1 MAVRLYKPCNKLNM
15 KYILAIFLCLP
26 VISSYSQNGSSHVNI
41 LLRTGDLLFC
51 SADTGTLSKAIDEST
66 QTGKETHFD
75 HVGIVEIN
83 HDTMWVL
90 HAAPKKGVCI
100 EQIGLFLSLG
110 KSTLHATAYRLK
122 MNYQKAICAAIQKA
136 HGFLGQSYNFTYRLN
151 DPGHYCSEY
160 IYEIFAA
167 DSVFTLNP
175 MTFKDPKTGQFLPGW
190 IDHYRKLELAVPEG
204 EPGCNP
210 NGLAA
215 SDKLEIIGV
224 VKLKN

>member
-1 MAVRLYKPCNKLNM
+1 MR
-15 KYILAIFLCLP
+15 YIFVFFLSL
-26 VISSYSQNGSSHVNI
+26 SWFGGYSQNRSNQVNI

-51 SADTGTLSKAIDEST
+51 SADSGKLSKAIDQST
-66 QTGKETHFD
+66 QTGMETHFD
-75 HVGIVEIN
+75 HVGIVEVKQ
-83 HDTMWVL
+83 DTIWVL

-100 EQIGLFLSLG
+100 EQIGQFLSSG
-110 KSTLHATAYRLK
+110 KSPGQAIAYRLK